1 MQSASGALSLLDRR
15 PDKVL
20 RLHLVELVDAAQ
32 AVVVVVVVVQKVIS
46 VERQVV
52 RLEIEVLKRHRVG
65 CVVEVVEVAA
75 VERDVGAAD
84 AVAGMCGII

>member
-15 PDKVL
+15 PDEVL
-20 RLHLVELVDAAQ
+20 RLHLIELVDAAQ
-32 AVVVVVVVVQKVIS
+32 AVVVVVVVQKVIS

-52 RLEIEVLKRHRVG
+52 RLEIEVLQRHRVG